1 MTPNKKPDQHKSESF
16 EQLLE
21 QLEAAVVRL
30 ENEELPLD
38 EAISQYQA
46 AMTLVTACRNRLDE
60 AEKTVN
66 LLVQKNNG
74 DWTTEPLPDRDETDD
89 K

>member
-1 MTPNKKPDQHKSESF
+1 MTLKKTDQLNSESF
-16 EQLLE
+16 ESLLE
-21 QLEAAVVRL
+21 KLEAAVGRL

-38 EAISQYQA
+38 EAIAQYQA
-46 AMTLVTACRNRLDE
+46 AMTLVTACRTRLDE

-74 DWTTEPLPDRDETDD
+74 DWKTEPLPDRDDSGD
-89 K
+89 N

>member
-1 MTPNKKPDQHKSESF
+1 MTLKKTDQLNSESF
-16 EQLLE
+16 ESLLE
-21 QLEAAVVRL
+21 KLEAAVGRL

-38 EAISQYQA
+38 EAIAQYQA
-46 AMTLVTACRNRLDE
+46 AMTLVTACRTRLDE

-74 DWTTEPLPDRDETDD
+74 DWETEPLPDRDDSGD
-89 K
+89 N

>member
-1 MTPNKKPDQHKSESF
+1 MTLKKTDQLNSESF
-16 EQLLE
+16 ESLLE
-21 QLEAAVVRL
+21 KLEAAVARL

-38 EAISQYQA
+38 EAIAQYQA
-46 AMTLVTACRNRLDE
+46 AMTLVTACRTRLDE

-74 DWTTEPLPDRDETDD
+74 DWKTEPLPDRDDSGD
-89 K
+89 N